1 MNLQFLPAR
10 TARNAGL
17 ALSCLALAGFAA
29 TQSFAQSDDAPV
41 AFVCDG
47 GNRFSVEFHN
57 SHVRLRSGS
66 GVFSLARE
74 NVDQDGER
82 YSDGE
87 HVFWTNG
94 SNARLRSHGNDN
106 SVDCAPEQHHS

>member
-1 MNLQFLPAR
+1 MNVQLLSTR

-17 ALSCLALAGFAA
+17 ALSCLACAGLAA
-29 TQSFAQSDDAPV
+29 TQSFAQSDEAPV

-47 GNRFSVEFHN
+47 GNRFSIEFHN

-74 NVDQDGER
+74 SADQNGER
-82 YSDGE
+82 YSDGD
-87 HVFWTNG
+87 HVFWTDGN
-94 SNARLRSHGNDN
+94 NARLRSHSNKN